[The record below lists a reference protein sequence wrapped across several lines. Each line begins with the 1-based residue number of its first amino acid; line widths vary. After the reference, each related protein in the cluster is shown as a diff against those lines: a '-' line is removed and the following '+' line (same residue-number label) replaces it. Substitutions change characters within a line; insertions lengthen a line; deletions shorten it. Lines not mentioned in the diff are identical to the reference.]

1 MLLLKLIG
9 LNQERLPPLKT
20 KVCADPVGPS
30 VPCANSTLPLT
41 SRADNSVIT
50 LNNNSFLAQ
59 LPTET
64 EDVEEDGHCLV

>member
-1 MLLLKLIG
+1 
-9 LNQERLPPLKT
+9 
-20 KVCADPVGPS
+20 